1 MEKTDESY
9 LHQTTIATKFMAHF
23 YSLALIIWSI
33 YSFISNNKLGIQ
45 FIIFVTGQ
53 FIFLLLLSLDQRKVK
68 KLD

>member
-1 MEKTDESY
+1 
-9 LHQTTIATKFMAHF
+9 MAHF